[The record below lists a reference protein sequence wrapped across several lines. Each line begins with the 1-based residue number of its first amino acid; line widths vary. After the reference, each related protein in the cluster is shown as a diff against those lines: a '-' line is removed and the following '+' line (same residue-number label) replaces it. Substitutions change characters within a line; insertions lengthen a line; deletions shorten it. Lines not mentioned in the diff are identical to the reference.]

1 MTHDVQQWLGEIKA
15 LQHKLA
21 DAHRERDEAF
31 ASAANWRS
39 LYETEA
45 KQRRADAKLAQ
56 QRLDELQEQLTQR
69 VDVVSAARLDAARLQ
84 AAQPNVAQPGIDD
97 SPDEEPLVE
106 DAAGDGVDALKTALT
121 QALEEC
127 DRLAAA
133 LQAEQQQHDQTRQ
146 GLTSALGDTMDLL
159 TKERSRHN
167 TLINGTRVATPPPN
181 AP

>member
-69 VDVVSAARLDAARLQ
+69 VNVASSTRLDAARLQ
-84 AAQPNVAQPGIDD
+84 ATQPNLAQPDLDD
-97 SPDEEPLVE
+97 SPNESLLEEDTGNEV
-106 DAAGDGVDALKTALT
+106 DGLKTALA

-167 TLINGTRVATPPPN
+167 ALINGTGVATPPPTT
-181 AP
+181 P